1 MTAKMDRRTFL
12 KTTAA
17 AVVAV
22 SMSGMLTGCG
32 DVGTDTDFGGYTARV
47 VGWDTVEHPSSLN
60 SSTPWWAEFKV
71 EVYLK
76 NLDKGG
82 WDLQCKQNFQ
92 MTIDGQTQPLMKG
105 TGAAGDLP
113 SKDSW
118 LAKLGSS
125 WEPRRG
131 YLNFKMTDR
140 ALYQKIADKK
150 AEVCVVIGGMDVKET
165 YTLDYTTKT
174 FVLKK

>member
-1 MTAKMDRRTFL
+1 MADIPPK
-12 KTTAA
+12 
-17 AVVAV
+17 
-22 SMSGMLTGCG
+22 
-32 DVGTDTDFGGYTARV
+32 
-47 VGWDTVEHPSSLN
+47 
-60 SSTPWWAEFKV
+60 WWAEFKV
-71 EVYLK
+71 KVSLK
-76 NLDKGG
+76 NLDKDG
-82 WDLQCKQNFQ
+82 WKFQCKQNFR
-92 MTIDGQTQPLMKG
+92 MTVDGQTQPLMDG

-113 SKDSW
+113 SKDS
-118 LAKLGSS
+118 GVVTFGMG
-125 WEPRRG
+125 WESRSG

>member
-32 DVGTDTDFGGYTARV
+32 DAGTDTDFGGYTAKV
-47 VGWDTVEHPSSLN
+47 VGWNTAEHPSSLN
-60 SSTPWWAEFKV
+60 STTPWWAEFKV
-71 EVYLK
+71 KVYLK
-76 NLDKGG
+76 NLDKDG
-82 WDLQCKQNFQ
+82 WKFQCKQNFR
-92 MTIDGQTQPLMKG
+92 MTVDGQTQPLMDG
-105 TGAAGDLP
+105 TGAARDLP
-113 SKDSW
+113 SKDS
-118 LAKLGSS
+118 GVVTFGMG
-125 WEPRRG
+125 WESRSG

>member
-32 DVGTDTDFGGYTARV
+32 DAGTDTDFGGYTAKV
-47 VGWDTVEHPSSLN
+47 VGWNTAEHPSSLN
-60 SSTPWWAEFKV
+60 STTPWWAEFKV
-71 EVYLK
+71 KVYLK
-76 NLDKGG
+76 NLDKDG
-82 WDLQCKQNFQ
+82 WKFQCKQIFR
-92 MTIDGQTQPLMKG
+92 MTVDGQTQPLMDG

-113 SKDSW
+113 SKDS
-118 LAKLGSS
+118 GVVTFGMG
-125 WEPRRG
+125 WESRSG